1 MKSVVVLGNWKSNKT
16 LAEAKA
22 WIEAFSKH
30 KDFPVNIQVIVCPAL
45 HHIPLFMDAKFPIHL
60 GVQDV
65 SPFPAGS
72 YTGAV
77 AASLFAG
84 TQVSVVMIGHSERR
98 KHFGES
104 NEMVAE
110 KVKQSVS
117 AGMIPVVCIS
127 ESTQA
132 EAVKQLAPQFFQ
144 KGMFLYEPLFAVGSG
159 TPDTPL
165 NANAFAAKLTSDF
178 GRIPILYGG
187 SVTPENVASF
197 ASQEYLSGVAV
208 GKASLDP
215 EIFFQLIVNASS
227 RS

>member
-16 LAEAKA
+16 LIEAA
-22 WIEAFSKH
+22 GWIDAFSKH
-30 KDFPVNIQVIVCPAL
+30 KDTPPNVQIIVCPAL
-45 HHIPLFMDAKFPIHL
+45 HHIPLFINAKLPVAL

-77 AASLFAG
+77 AASMLADC
-84 TQVSVVMIGHSERR
+84 VISYAMIGHSERR
-98 KHFGES
+98 KQFGET
-104 NEMVAE
+104 NEIVAQ
-110 KVKQSVS
+110 KVTQCMG
-117 AGMIPVVCIS
+117 AGFIPVVCIS
-127 ESTQA
+127 ESHEA
-132 EAVKQLAPQFFQ
+132 EAVKQLVPQFFE
-144 KGMFLYEPLFAVGSG
+144 KGVFLYEPLFAVGSG

-165 NANAFAAKLTSDF
+165 NANAFAAKLSADF

-197 ASQEYLSGVAV
+197 VSQEFLSGVAV
-208 GKASLDP
+208 GKGSLDP
-215 EIFFQLIVNASS
+215 EIFFQLSVNAS